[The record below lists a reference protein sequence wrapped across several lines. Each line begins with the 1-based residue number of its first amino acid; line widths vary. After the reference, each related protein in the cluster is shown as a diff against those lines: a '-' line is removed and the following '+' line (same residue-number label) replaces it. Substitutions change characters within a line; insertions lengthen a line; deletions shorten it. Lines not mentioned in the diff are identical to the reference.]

1 MRDMPRRVNLVPQ
14 SERARTA
21 TDFATLALV
30 AVAVIA
36 IFGVVFAYFMLGG
49 QLDTKKQE
57 LADTQRE
64 VAQLQE
70 QVRALDEF
78 GRLSAQR
85 ERTEAVVQKIYA
97 GRTLV
102 ANILDSLSLVVPEDV
117 WFQSLDVQTSDA
129 GLVPTKGGAA
139 GSAAEQAGTLTI
151 QGDTYGFDGVARV
164 LVRLKLLTQLSDVHL
179 VSAGDPIGQVD
190 PTKGVRGFTVGS
202 SVINDQPA
210 DTPLPS
216 SQPEVMNP

>member
-1 MRDMPRRVNLVPQ
+1 MPRRVNLVPQ

-36 IFGVVFAYFMLGG
+36 IFGVAFGYYVLGG

-85 ERTEAVVQKIYA
+85 AQTEAVVQKIYA
-97 GRTLV
+97 NRTLV
-102 ANILDSLSLVVPEDV
+102 ASILDSLSLVVPEDA
-117 WFQSLDVQTSDA
+117 WFQTLDLQTSDSGMAPSKA
-129 GLVPTKGGAA
+129 GAGA
-139 GSAAEQAGTLTI
+139 SASEQAGSLTI
-151 QGDTYGFDGVARV
+151 QGNTYGFDGVARV
-164 LVRLKLLTQLSDVHL
+164 LVRLKLMSQLTDVSL
-179 VSAGDPIGQVD
+179 VSAGDPLGEVD
-190 PTKGVRGFTVGS
+190 PTKGVRGFTVGA
-202 SVINDQPA
+202 SVVNDQPA
-210 DTPLPS
+210 DTPLPTG
-216 SQPEVMNP
+216 QAEVIAR